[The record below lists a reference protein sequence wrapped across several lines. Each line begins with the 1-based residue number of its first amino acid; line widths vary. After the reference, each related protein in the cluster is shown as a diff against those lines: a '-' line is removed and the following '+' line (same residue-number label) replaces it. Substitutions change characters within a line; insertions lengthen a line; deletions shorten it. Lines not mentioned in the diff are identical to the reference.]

1 MKKWIP
7 ALGLCFV
14 LMLSLVG
21 CGSRAC
27 GSEVLTEDLMAGVQA
42 EAQPVSVEANDA
54 ETGALAVTEFSVRL
68 FQESGQEGENTLV
81 SPLSVLCA
89 LAMTANGAQGETLAQ
104 MEDVFGMPIEELNGY
119 LYAYRQALP
128 SGETH
133 QLNLANSIW
142 IKDDGSTQVQEDF
155 LQSNADW
162 YDADVYQAP
171 LDDSTVKDINAWV
184 KEKTDGLIPSIL
196 DRLSADTVL
205 CLVNALSFN
214 AEWQRIYYDYQV
226 SDGLFTTE
234 EGSEREVEFMYSNE
248 YCYLDDGSATG
259 FMKFYDDQSYAFVAL
274 LPNEGMSLQEYIAS
288 LTGENLRT
296 MLSNVQ
302 ETKVET
308 AIPKFESACTL
319 EMREILQ
326 AMGMTDAFDPAQAD
340 LSGIGATSTGLLYID
355 RVLHKTFLTVDEQGT
370 KAGAATV
377 VAAEE
382 GAEPPSQVKII
393 HLDRPFLYLIVDRE
407 AGLPIFMGTVMD
419 ITS

>member
-1 MKKWIP
+1 MKKRIP
-7 ALGLCFV
+7 ALGLC
-14 LMLSLVG
+14 LALALSLVG

-27 GSEVLTEDLMAGVQA
+27 GSEVQTEDLMADMQA
-42 EAQPVSVEANDA
+42 EAQPISVEANDA

-68 FQESGQEGENTLV
+68 FQESEKEGENTLI

-89 LAMTANGAQGETLAQ
+89 LAMTANGAQGETMAQ
-104 MEDVFGMPIEELNGY
+104 MEDVFGIPIEELNEY

-128 SGETH
+128 SGETY

-142 IKDDGSTQVQEDF
+142 IKDDGSIQVQEGF

-171 LDDSTVKDINAWV
+171 FDDSTVKDINTWIS
-184 KEKTDGLIPSIL
+184 EKTDGLIPDIL
-196 DRLSADTVL
+196 DRLPADTVL
-205 CLVNALSFN
+205 CLVNALSFD
-214 AEWQRIYYDYQV
+214 AEWQSIYYDYQV
-226 SDGLFTTE
+226 GDGLFTTQ
-234 EGSEREVEFMYSNE
+234 EGSKREVEFMYSDE
-248 YCYLDDGSATG
+248 YCYLEDDNAAG

-274 LPNEGMSLQEYIAS
+274 LPNEGVSLQEYTAS
-288 LTGENLRT
+288 LTGENLRA
-296 MLSNVQ
+296 MLSNAQ
-302 ETKVET
+302 EMKVET
-308 AIPKFESACTL
+308 AIPKFENECTL

-326 AMGMTDAFDPAQAD
+326 TMEMIDAFDPVQAD

-355 RVLHKTFLTVDEQGT
+355 QVLHKTFLTVDEQGT
-370 KAGAATV
+370 KAGAATM
-377 VAAEE
+377 VAVGE
-382 GAEPPSQVKII
+382 GAGPPNQVKII

>member
-7 ALGLCFV
+7 ALGLC
-14 LMLSLVG
+14 LGLTLSLVG

-68 FQESGQEGENTLV
+68 FQESGQEGENTLI

-104 MEDVFGMPIEELNGY
+104 MEDVFGMPIEELNEY
-119 LYAYRQALP
+119 LYTYRRALP

-142 IKDDGSTQVQEDF
+142 IKDDSSIQVQEGF

-184 KEKTDGLIPSIL
+184 KEKTGGLIPDIL

-226 SDGLFTTE
+226 GNGLFTTE
-234 EGSEREVEFMYSNE
+234 EGSKREVEFMYSNE

-308 AIPKFESACTL
+308 AIPKFESECTL

-326 AMGMTDAFDPAQAD
+326 TMGMTDAFDPAQAD
-340 LSGIGATSTGLLYID
+340 LSGIGATSNGLLYID
-355 RVLHKTFLTVDEQGT
+355 QVLHKTFLTVDEQGT

-377 VAAEE
+377 VSAAE
-382 GAEPPSQVKII
+382 GAALPHQVKII

-407 AGLPIFMGTVMD
+407 AGLPIFMGTVTD
-419 ITS
+419 IKS